1 MLVWVSQIF
10 SRSASQII
18 STAQSNSPGRGM
30 NSGIIGITYTYGRL
44 MLTTTDIK
52 WLRGTRGICAEG
64 KKWRRRVEV
73 EVVLKLGGV

>member
-1 MLVWVSQIF
+1 
-10 SRSASQII
+10 
-18 STAQSNSPGRGM
+18 M